1 MNDERTSRDQAL
13 PLTARPVQV
22 TVSCATHEE
31 ASSIIKEAV
40 QRRLAAAGHFWP
52 INSTYWWGGQIEH
65 SDEFVV
71 LLKSVDNRVDEIM
84 DLIASL
90 HSYEVPS
97 IFVSAVHR
105 LGLGVSQWLN
115 NQTVSTFGDY
125 NGEDNPQVVD

>member
-1 MNDERTSRDQAL
+1 MNIVNDERANYSQASAL
-13 PLTARPVQV
+13 SARPVQV
-22 TVSCATHEE
+22 TVSCATHKE

-52 INSTYWWGGQIEH
+52 INSTYWWGGQVEH

-84 DLIASL
+84 ELIASL

-97 IFVSAVHR
+97 IFVSVIDQV
-105 LGLGVSQWLN
+105 GTGVPDWLN
-115 NQTVSTFGDY
+115 KQTVTK
-125 NGEDNPQVVD
+125 PL